1 MGNDQIHST
10 FDEIDKKIDKLLE
23 RCRSLQMKNQDLA
36 LRIKHLESDLEEK
49 IQTEA
54 QISEQEAVIQS
65 KIDGLLTK
73 LDSFIQSE

>member
-1 MGNDQIHST
+1 MGNDQIHNT
-10 FDEIDKKIDKLLE
+10 FDEIDKKVDKLLE
-23 RCRSLQMKNQDLA
+23 RCRSLQMENQDLA

-54 QISEQEAVIQS
+54 QTSEQEAVIQT

>member
-10 FDEIDKKIDKLLE
+10 FDEIDKKVDKLLE
-23 RCRSLQMKNQDLA
+23 RCRSLQMENQDLA
-36 LRIKHLESDLEEK
+36 LRIKQLESDLEEK

-54 QISEQEAVIQS
+54 QTSEQEAVIQS

>member
-1 MGNDQIHST
+1 LGNDQIHST
-10 FDEIDKKIDKLLE
+10 FDEIDKKVDKLLE
-23 RCRSLQMKNQDLA
+23 RCRSLQMENQDLA

-54 QISEQEAVIQS
+54 QTSEQEAVIQS

>member
-10 FDEIDKKIDKLLE
+10 FDEIDKKVDKLLE
-23 RCRSLQMKNQDLA
+23 RCRTLQMENQDLS

-54 QISEQEAVIQS
+54 QTSEQEAVIQS

>member
-10 FDEIDKKIDKLLE
+10 FDEIDKKVDKLLE
-23 RCRSLQMKNQDLA
+23 RCRSLQLENQDLT
-36 LRIKHLESDLEEK
+36 LRIKHLESDLEQK

-54 QISEQEAVIQS
+54 QTSEQEAVIQS

>member
-10 FDEIDKKIDKLLE
+10 FDEIDKKVDKLLE
-23 RCRSLQMKNQDLA
+23 RCRSLQIENQDLA
-36 LRIKHLESDLEEK
+36 LRIKQLESDLEEK

-54 QISEQEAVIQS
+54 QTSEQEAVIQT